1 MGHRPERTVG
11 TVKAMSSLAQ
21 PQFVFLDVDGP
32 LIPFRARPV
41 NERHG
46 SGGAS
51 TVPHGEH
58 GNPLLDRLDPEDG
71 RQLLA
76 LNCLLVWATSWMD
89 EANEVVAPRLGLP
102 ELPLVQWPD
111 ADHQTAS
118 GLHWKTASLVAWAAG
133 RPFVW
138 LDDEITEADR
148 RWVAAHHPVPALL
161 HRVDPYV
168 GLTPADFTQVRRW
181 LGGYAGTS

>member
-1 MGHRPERTVG
+1 VGRRPEWAVG
-11 TVKAMSSLAQ
+11 TVKVMSSLAQ
-21 PQFVFLDVDGP
+21 RPFVFLDVDGP

-41 NERHG
+41 TEGRR
-46 SGGAS
+46 SGGRG
-51 TVPHGEH
+51 TGPHGEG

-76 LNCLLVWATSWMD
+76 LKCPLVWATSWMS

-102 ELPLVQWPD
+102 ELPVVQWPD
-111 ADHQTAS
+111 TDDQTVP
-118 GLHWKTASLVAWAAG
+118 GLHWKTASLAAWAAG

-148 RWVAAHHPVPALL
+148 RWVAAHHPVRALL

-168 GLTPADFTQVRRW
+168 GLTAADFAQVRRW
-181 LGGYAGTS
+181 LDDGTGTS